1 MEWERRLG
9 GKVGDQSDTFI
20 ESSLQ
25 AYAPFVYRLAWTHSK
40 NHADAE
46 DILQEVFLRYVKHAW
61 KLQDEEHRKAWF
73 IRTTINCSRNLFR
86 SPWSRMRR
94 ASLEAL
100 EAHTKIIDSGGTEVL
115 EAVKALPHKY
125 RTVIYLFYFEDF
137 SIRAIAKLLSLKE
150 STVKSQLLR
159 ARQKLKEQLKGD
171 FDDG

>member
-1 MEWERRLG
+1 M
-9 GKVGDQSDTFI
+9 GDQSDTFI
-20 ESSLQ
+20 ERSLQ
-25 AYAPFVYRLAWTHSK
+25 AYASLVYRLAWTHSK

-46 DILQEVFLRYVKHAW
+46 DIFQEVFLRYVKHAW

-94 ASLEAL
+94 VSLETL
-100 EAHTKIIDSGGTEVL
+100 EAHTKIIEPDGSEVL
-115 EAVKALPHKY
+115 EAVKTLPHKY

-137 SIRAIAKLLSLKE
+137 SIRSIAQSLSLKE

-159 ARQKLKEQLKGD
+159 AKQKLKEQLRGD
-171 FDDG
+171 FDHG